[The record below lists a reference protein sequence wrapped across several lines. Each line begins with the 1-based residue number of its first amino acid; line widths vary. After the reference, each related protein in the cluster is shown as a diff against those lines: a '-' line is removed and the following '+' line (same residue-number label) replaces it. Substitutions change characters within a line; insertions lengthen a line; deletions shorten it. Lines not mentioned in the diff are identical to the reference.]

1 MTVMKTHLR
10 RLSPQSN
17 LMISSHASSI
27 KLRHRHTFLI
37 LPLRLKVR
45 VLDQMLCQL
54 CLRETKCNS
63 KEARGSTRLI
73 KSIRETTRGPE
84 TSKKVQ
90 INNFRVAKL
99 IDRLNLGLR
108 DNRITRLTSKGR
120 IVLTEGLTMK
130 RDTLIDTNHLETKFK
145 VISHLIRIRQESS
158 AEEVAR
164 ILIKVKESKRDTR
177 MKDSIKEEDPVK
189 TFEMRQEVSRLAEDM
204 RDLKTQDKIMIITE
218 QEIKEETNNTIK
230 IGE

>member
-1 MTVMKTHLR
+1 MV
-10 RLSPQSN
+10 S
-17 LMISSHASSI
+17 
-27 KLRHRHTFLI
+27 
-37 LPLRLKVR
+37 
-45 VLDQMLCQL
+45 QL
-54 CLRETKCNS
+54 CLRGTKCNS
-63 KEARGSTRLI
+63 KGSRGNTRLI

-84 TSKKVQ
+84 TSKKVH